1 MEHDHL
7 VERIAALETELGR
20 LKAATSRREVFKK
33 LAVAGAG
40 AVAGAAVVAPPAG
53 AADGFTLQLGT
64 VGDAGNTETTRT
76 ILTYAGPALTPGTDS
91 TFFGVR
97 DDSATQIQPET
108 AGITAVVN
116 EKARSALFG
125 YSQGDGVGLHGI
137 SEQGFGMIAFCRDGV
152 GGHFQ
157 GGRANVNLPPFGPP
171 PPLRTDEHL
180 QGELV
185 HDQNGDVWMCVG
197 TGTPGTWRTIA
208 GRYSAGQLHLLPAPL
223 RLYDSRAGT
232 DGPLGAGGQ
241 RTVALAAAAVTAT
254 PPPEVPLQPT
264 GAMISLTLTL
274 TVDRGF
280 VAVFAAG
287 AKYQGNSNINWFGDN
302 QSLAVTTVT
311 AIDAAQKITVL
322 AGGPDGAST
331 HVIVD
336 VIGYY
341 A

>member
-1 MEHDHL
+1 MDHDHL
-7 VERIAALETELGR
+7 VERIAALEAELSR
-20 LKAATSRREVFKK
+20 LKAATSRRDLFKK

-53 AADGFTLQLGT
+53 AADNNPLLLGSP
-64 VGDAGNTETTRT
+64 GDAINTEQTRT
-76 ILTYAGPALTPGTDS
+76 ILTYAGPALNPGTDS
-91 TFFGVR
+91 AFFSVR
-97 DDSATQIQPET
+97 DDSATQIQPES

-185 HDQNGDVWMCVG
+185 HDQDGDFWLCLA
-197 TGTPGTWRTIA
+197 TGRPGLWRKIG
-208 GRYSAGQLHLLPAPL
+208 GRYSAGQLHLLAAPL
-223 RLYDSRAGT
+223 RVYDSRARG
-232 DGPLGAGGQ
+232 DGPLAAGGQ
-241 RTVALAAAAVTAT
+241 RTVTLTAGAATAT
-254 PPPEVPLQPT
+254 PPPGVPLQPT

-280 VAVFAAG
+280 MAVFATG
-287 AKYQGNSNINWFGDN
+287 ATYQGNSNINWFGDN

-311 AIDAAQKITVL
+311 AMDADQKITVL

-331 HVIVD
+331 HFVVD